1 MLTDILYKLKCL
13 ILSIL
18 DKFLQ
23 IKFSLKI
30 SLTAKFGRHNNSY
43 LSVVIYSHMQH
54 LYHYEF
60 RIVNVRLVLE
70 NADWVLLVNCT
81 YMPGFVDLNEKML
94 VSMQCQNNVE
104 KFITQKLNLKKD

>member
-1 MLTDILYKLKCL
+1 MLTDILYRLKCL

-18 DKFLQ
+18 DIFLQ

-30 SLTAKFGRHNNSY
+30 SLTAKFVRHNNSY

-60 RIVNVRLVLE
+60 RIVNGAISKLQFCRVKKRVKTQKPYHIWVVLQ
-70 NADWVLLVNCT
+70 NAD
-81 YMPGFVDLNEKML
+81 
-94 VSMQCQNNVE
+94 
-104 KFITQKLNLKKD
+104 